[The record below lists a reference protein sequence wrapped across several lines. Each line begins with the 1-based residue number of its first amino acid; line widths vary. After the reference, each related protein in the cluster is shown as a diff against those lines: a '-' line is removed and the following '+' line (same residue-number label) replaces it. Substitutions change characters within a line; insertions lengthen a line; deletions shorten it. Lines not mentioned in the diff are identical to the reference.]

1 MPSEEHESMVA
12 AFRAAGAVL
21 TPNEPPSTDHLR
33 AMRSVETT
41 AAAAVEARPDVTVER
56 YGGVEHFC

>member
-21 TPNEPPSTDHLR
+21 TPTEPPSTDHLR
-33 AMRSVETT
+33 AGDFRTGCGERQQSDGRAPVDH
-41 AAAAVEARPDVTVER
+41 RP
-56 YGGVEHFC
+56 